1 MVIPRDYPSL
11 PFHWH
16 GETEKNDSS
25 WLQSIIRN
33 CAPFSECWL
42 KARIVQLAHP
52 QPKGRSSRSF
62 PEGSPY
68 RALTSENAIIEA
80 ILADL
85 PLDESTII
93 LRKKLSE
100 EFVIKILNSWY
111 NEDFNQSV
119 SYNFEIYADRQYPK
133 VFLVTST
140 ATASLYNDRN
150 IPPIKRFRPLFN
162 VEELAQI
169 IVEKEGKTLTLKT
182 HGYSVYD
189 NLYYSNFMKEADF
202 FTDTDLI
209 NNLNTL
215 EENHFYLGYHWPSEK
230 TFTAPSLWL
239 DYRDNFGIF
248 GKFIFVLGGFALFAS
263 ILIYLFLKFM
273 LIPLLFV
280 GGYVPVF
287 HQILQGLNFYNTQG
301 IALQWHWI
309 FLTVFFL
316 WLLIINIFR
325 IIVYQ
330 RDRYRSVHY
339 GAPDLAEFFWRL
351 DVALEQ
357 EYGKVNKG
365 ENYDNNLSYPSR
377 IKSYFP
383 TINVN
388 LIGHSLGA
396 LVVVNSL
403 RILSD
408 RFGKD
413 DYLKQD
419 NSGIGDYLKLDKLIL
434 AAPDIPLEFL
444 RSGRNN
450 YVRSAILRC
459 DKIYLFSSD
468 RDTILRYL
476 STLINWFVEPSL
488 EMSALRLGNV
498 YLRPIKSYNGETQ
511 YQPAIRV
518 MIASQPAAKATSAY
532 DLFEKF
538 NYLDCSEMKGLNGV
552 NLPMNPL
559 TGVLIDIIN
568 GALYL
573 GGIIDAHGAYFWTN
587 TPSFKIVK
595 FLISHNDM
603 TEEMLAFK
611 IKDLIGDSKIR
622 FLPSQPFLRRKK

>member
-1 MVIPRDYPSL
+1 MTLDRDYPSL
-11 PFHWH
+11 PFLWD
-16 GETEKNDSS
+16 EKTQKNDSS
-25 WLQSIIRN
+25 WLESIIRN
-33 CAPFSECWL
+33 CAPFSEGWL

-52 QPKGRSSRSF
+52 QPHGRSSRYF
-62 PEGSPY
+62 QGDSPY
-68 RALTSENAIIEA
+68 RALSSEKAIIEA
-80 ILADL
+80 ILANV
-85 PLDESTII
+85 PLDECIS
-93 LRKKLSE
+93 LRENLTE
-100 EFVIKILNSWY
+100 NYAIKILNYWY
-111 NEDFNQSV
+111 NEDFSQAV
-119 SYNFEIYADRQYPK
+119 SYNFEIYANRQYPK

-140 ATASLYNDRN
+140 ATASLYNNRN
-150 IPPIKRFRPLFN
+150 IPPIQHFRPLFN
-162 VEELAQI
+162 VEEFAKN
-169 IVEKEGKTLTLKT
+169 IVEKECHTLTLKT

-189 NLYYSNFMKEADF
+189 NLYYHDLIKEAKF
-202 FTDTDLI
+202 FADAEVVKDI
-209 NNLNTL
+209 NNLA
-215 EENHFYLGYHWPSEK
+215 ENHFYLGYHWPSEK

-239 DYRDNFGIF
+239 DYRYNWGIV

-263 ILIYLFLKFM
+263 IFIYLFLKVL
-273 LIPLLFV
+273 LIPLLL
-280 GGYVPVF
+280 GGSSFPVF
-287 HQILQGLNFYNTQG
+287 HQILHGLNFYNTEG

-309 FLTVFFL
+309 FLTVFFF
-316 WLLIINIFR
+316 WLLLINLFR

-330 RDRYRSVHY
+330 RDRYRAIHY

-351 DVALEQ
+351 DVALEK
-357 EYGKVNKG
+357 EYAKVNQAKFS
-365 ENYDNNLSYPSR
+365 DVNLSYP
-377 IKSYFP
+377 I
-383 TINVN
+383 IDVN

-396 LVVVNSL
+396 LVVVDSL

-459 DKIYLFSSD
+459 DKIYLLSSD

-498 YLRPIKSYNGETQ
+498 YLRPLKQSNGETQ

-518 MIASQPAAKATSAY
+518 MIASQPAAKPTSAY

-552 NLPMNPL
+552 NWPMNPW
-559 TGVLIDIIN
+559 TGVLIDLIN

-603 TEEMLAFK
+603 TAEMIAFK
-611 IKDLIGDSKIR
+611 INDLIGDSKIR

>member
-1 MVIPRDYPSL
+1 MALDRDYPSL
-11 PFHWH
+11 PFYWD
-16 GETEKNDSS
+16 EKTQKNDSS
-25 WLQSIIRN
+25 WLESMIRN
-33 CAPFSECWL
+33 CAPFSEAWL

-52 QPKGRSSRSF
+52 QPHGRSSRAF

-68 RALTSENAIIEA
+68 RALTSEKAIIEA

-85 PLDESTII
+85 PSDEFTIN
-93 LRKKLSE
+93 LREKLTIS
-100 EFVIKILNSWY
+100 FVIKTLNSWY
-111 NEDFNQSV
+111 NEDFSQAVN
-119 SYNFEIYADRQYPK
+119 YNFEVYADRQYPN

-150 IPPIKRFRPLFN
+150 IPPVKRFRPLVN
-162 VEELAQI
+162 VEELAKN
-169 IVEKEGKTLTLKT
+169 IVEKECNTLTLKT

-189 NLYYSNFMKEADF
+189 NLYYHNFMKEADF
-202 FTDTDLI
+202 FADTDLPNNI
-209 NNLNTL
+209 NNLPGT
-215 EENHFYLGYHWPSEK
+215 HFYLGYHWPSEK
-230 TFTAPSLWL
+230 TFIGQSLWL
-239 DYRDNFGIF
+239 DYRHNWGIF
-248 GKFIFVLGGFALFAS
+248 GKFIFVLGGFALLAS
-263 ILIYLFLKFM
+263 ILIYLFLKFL

-301 IALQWHWI
+301 IAVQWHWI

-330 RDRYRSVHY
+330 RDRYRAIHY

-357 EYGKVNKG
+357 EYAKVNQAK
-365 ENYDNNLSYPSR
+365 NSDINLSHP
-377 IKSYFP
+377 I
-383 TINVN
+383 IDVN

-396 LVVVNSL
+396 LVVVDSL

-413 DYLKQD
+413 DYQKRD

-498 YLRPIKSYNGETQ
+498 YLRPIKQSNGETQ

-518 MIASQPAAKATSAY
+518 MIASQAAAKPTSAY

-595 FLISHNDM
+595 FLICPDNNM
-603 TEEMLAFK
+603 TEEMIALK
-611 IKDLIGDSKIR
+611 IKDLIGDSQIR